1 MGLWS
6 SVGYDGLY
14 QENIIVLLVLLS
26 VSDIFPPKIGELKFE
41 NTSFSIGDETHGN
54 KMIREGAF

>member
-26 VSDIFPPKIGELKFE
+26 VSDLFPQKIGEQKFE
-41 NTSFSIGDETHGN
+41 NTSFSIGDETQGDI
-54 KMIREGAF
+54 MIREGAF